1 MNGTHVTR
9 QHEPKSVALQ
19 SPAVARWRTQP
30 SSAGTLKTRV
40 PRRRTKAVKEAA
52 APRVAGSRGRVGRGH
67 ADRHRRRRQ
76 QRRGRHR
83 RLLSHA
89 HSWMLARAVTHA
101 APVSRH
107 SDGVVNARGRG
118 WERNFVLWMYDLR
131 RTTYVV
137 VPTAGGRERA
147 RAGRPKPARAG
158 RPKPK
163 ACPQMLVYA
172 LPERSLSLLRV
183 VKIKAHVLRP
193 LRRVDIDQL
202 VRLEPQWDF

>member
-19 SPAVARWRTQP
+19 SPAVARRRTQP

-118 WERNFVLWMYDLR
+118 WERNFVLWMYDER
-131 RTTYVV
+131 RTLLYRQQADGSARG
-137 VPTAGGRERA
+137 PAGRSPRAPAGRSPRRA
-147 RAGRPKPARAG
+147 RKCWSMHFQSAA
-158 RPKPK
+158 
-163 ACPQMLVYA
+163 
-172 LPERSLSLLRV
+172 
-183 VKIKAHVLRP
+183 
-193 LRRVDIDQL
+193 
-202 VRLEPQWDF
+202 